1 MTLRWREMDSNLW
14 YHSTK
19 AGNSEA
25 SRGSRVEDLAF
36 VVDGTTR
43 NEAGEFLS
51 SSQIVAKLL
60 GRGRGCG
67 QSVRRTRQTRRY
79 VQAAPLV
86 AGSPRT
92 VRQPWKKPSR
102 IYRQEGPARPMST
115 PAIEDFAAI
124 HA

>member
-67 QSVRRTRQTRRY
+67 QSVRRTRQTADTFKPLPLSREHLELCASRGRNL
-79 VQAAPLV
+79 AAY
-86 AGSPRT
+86 T
-92 VRQPWKKPSR
+92 
-102 IYRQEGPARPMST
+102 ARK
-115 PAIEDFAAI
+115 AQLGL
-124 HA
+124 